1 MIRKRTGN
9 LLLTTLLTTLLAA
22 QLLVPATA
30 AERSA
35 QSNYMLRCTG
45 CHGMDGMGVEAA
57 GIPPFP
63 GFVEVFFNDE
73 QSRLYLMHVP
83 GVVGASLNDTEIA
96 EVMNYVV
103 ERWGQPGV
111 AVEHFTKEEVDQL
124 RQREVRDVVA
134 LRREITERLAGEGV
148 VLPEY
153 TWP

>member
-9 LLLTTLLTTLLAA
+9 LLLTTLLAA

-35 QSNYMLRCTG
+35 QSNYMLRCSG

-83 GVVGASLNDTEIA
+83 GVVGAGLNDAEIA